1 MQKVGPDL
9 PRLPS
14 FCACT
19 QQSRPRFVPRN
30 VHFWPFM
37 RNNAAGSAFTHG
49 TFLGQSVLELPVIL
63 VIEDDEQIQ
72 SLVEEALI
80 EGWL

>member
-1 MQKVGPDL
+1 
-9 PRLPS
+9 
-14 FCACT
+14 
-19 QQSRPRFVPRN
+19 
-30 VHFWPFM
+30 M